1 MPDTED
7 SDPGPIQ
14 LQAQTANNLPPPEKF
29 SGANSPQ
36 QAELWSKW
44 FRRFERYRIASGLK
58 HKPDIEQVGTLLYAM
73 GECADD
79 ILKTL
84 NIDEDKASYE
94 EVKTALNEYYE
105 IRRNVLVERAKFNKR
120 VQKPGEPV
128 DSFIQDLYRLA
139 DDCEYGLL
147 KNELIRDRIIVG
159 VLDDALSDRLQSKLK
174 LTLEEAVQISRQ
186 AEARQQSREV
196 VRGSTL
202 TSTNSVNMVKRAGQ
216 NNKQKHPGKKQPPQS
231 INKCSWCGNHP
242 HQDRKQCPAR
252 NATCLKCKKRGHF
265 QAVCRSQNSEQ
276 SQQKKKVHEIEEEN
290 HDIPFLGEI
299 QGGKTAG
306 SFKWG

>member
-7 SDPGPIQ
+7 SSPGLIQ
-14 LQAQTANNLPPPEKF
+14 LQAQTTNNLPPPEKF

-36 QAELWSKW
+36 QAELLSKW
-44 FRRFERYRIASGLK
+44 FRRFERYRIASGLE

-73 GECADD
+73 GECADY

-84 NIDEDKASYE
+84 NIDEEKASYE
-94 EVKTALNEYYE
+94 EVKTALNENYE

-147 KNELIRDRIIVG
+147 KNELIRDKIIVR
-159 VLDDALSDRLQSKLK
+159 VLDDAFSDRLQSKLK

-186 AEARQQSREV
+186 AEARQQSRKV
-196 VRGSTL
+196 VRGSTQ
-202 TSTNSVNMVKRAGQ
+202 TSTNSVNMVKRASQ
-216 NNKQKHPGKKQPPQS
+216 NNKQKTPREKTILSKY
-231 INKCSWCGNHP
+231 
-242 HQDRKQCPAR
+242 
-252 NATCLKCKKRGHF
+252 
-265 QAVCRSQNSEQ
+265 
-276 SQQKKKVHEIEEEN
+276 QQV
-290 HDIPFLGEI
+290 LLV
-299 QGGKTAG
+299 
-306 SFKWG
+306 W

>member
-1 MPDTED
+1 M
-7 SDPGPIQ
+7 
-14 LQAQTANNLPPPEKF
+14 
-29 SGANSPQ
+29 
-36 QAELWSKW
+36 SKW

-58 HKPDIEQVGTLLYAM
+58 HRPDIEQVGTLLYAM
-73 GECADD
+73 GECADY

-84 NIDEDKASYE
+84 NIDEEKASYE

-147 KNELIRDRIIVG
+147 KNELIRDKIIVR
-159 VLDDALSDRLQSKLK
+159 VLDDAFSDRLQSKLK

-196 VRGSTL
+196 VRGSTQ
-202 TSTNSVNMVKRAGQ
+202 TSTNSVNMVKRASQ
-216 NNKQKHPGKKQPPQS
+216 NNKQKTPREKTTLSKY
-231 INKCSWCGNHP
+231 
-242 HQDRKQCPAR
+242 
-252 NATCLKCKKRGHF
+252 
-265 QAVCRSQNSEQ
+265 
-276 SQQKKKVHEIEEEN
+276 QQV
-290 HDIPFLGEI
+290 LLV
-299 QGGKTAG
+299 
-306 SFKWG
+306 W